1 MLSWQFLE
9 LTDGVIQ
16 RIFLLLETLHFA
28 SNNATYP
35 LSLSLNV
42 ELTSSSERYPSHLH
56 LLVWLVILVPD
67 HILETSVVSGVF
79 ELQYINVEDV
89 VPQEVFFD
97 MFLEIFFLFLDSFPG
112 NITNI
117 TEVFFIFLSSV
128 LFFS

>member
-1 MLSWQFLE
+1 MFSWQLLE
-9 LTDGVIQ
+9 LTNRVIQ

-28 SNNATYP
+28 SNNATDP
-35 LSLSLNV
+35 LSLSLNI
-42 ELTSSSERYPSHLH
+42 ELTSSSERHPSHLH

-79 ELQYINVEDV
+79 ELQYIYVEDV
-89 VPQEVFFD
+89 IPKEVFFD

-117 TEVFFIFLSSV
+117 TEILFIFLPSV
-128 LFFS
+128 LLFS